1 MSQHKWLVKHPE
13 VEEAID
19 LGFYRPIGYALSR
32 LLRPTPVTP
41 DQVTLAA
48 AVVGVVAGHL
58 FLYGV
63 PLLDV
68 AGACALVLSAL
79 LDSVDG
85 QLARLRATSS
95 GKGRVYDGFSD
106 SAVFI
111 SVYLHLAARLVW
123 QGGHAGL
130 VLLAL
135 LALVSQFTANV
146 MADLYR
152 NSFLRFALLDAGAE
166 GDTQREVREMRAQA
180 RQAGP
185 VARVLLFVYL
195 RIARQQ
201 EGLNPKLTALRAAL
215 ASSSDRQANASAP
228 EGQAFAA
235 RYRALFQPLVPQL
248 AWLGTNLRVL
258 LLLVLLPFDAIRPFF
273 WLNLTALNLALALLV
288 RAHERRAGALLGE
301 LRTSE
306 AGPQLEPGC

>member
-19 LGFYRPIGYALSR
+19 LGFYRPIGYAVSR
-32 LLRPTPVTP
+32 LLRLTPVTP

-48 AVVGVVAGHL
+48 AVVGVFAGHL
-58 FLYGV
+58 FLYGL

-68 AGACALVLSAL
+68 AGGCALVFSAL

-111 SVYLHLAARLVW
+111 SVYVHLAARLVW
-123 QGGHAGL
+123 QGGHPAL
-130 VLLAL
+130 FLLAL

-152 NSFLRFALLDAGAE
+152 NSYLRFALLCGGAE
-166 GDTQREVREMRAQA
+166 GDTPSEVREMRSRA
-180 RQAGP
+180 RQAGA
-185 VARVLLFVYL
+185 VERVLLFFYL
-195 RIARQQ
+195 RIAGQQ
-201 EGLNPKLTALRAAL
+201 EALSPRLTALRSAFAL
-215 ASSSDRQANASAP
+215 PEASDRQPGAGVP
-228 EGQAFAA
+228 DRQAFAA
-235 RYRALFQPLVPQL
+235 RYRELFQPLVPRL
-248 AWLGTNLRVL
+248 AWLGTNVRVL
-258 LLLVLLPFDAIRPFF
+258 LLLALLPVDAIRTFF
-273 WLNLTALNLALALLV
+273 WVNVTVLNLALALLV
-288 RAHERRAGALLGE
+288 RAHERRARTLLGE
-301 LRTSE
+301 LRAAE
-306 AGPQLEPGC
+306 AGEPGR

>member
-19 LGFYRPIGYALSR
+19 LGFYRPIGYAVSR

-48 AVVGVVAGHL
+48 AVVGVFAGHL
-58 FLYGV
+58 FLYGL

-68 AGACALVLSAL
+68 AGGCALVFSAL

-111 SVYLHLAARLVW
+111 SVYVHLAARLVW
-123 QGGHAGL
+123 QGCHPGL
-130 VLLAL
+130 FLLAL
-135 LALVSQFTANV
+135 LALASQFTANV

-152 NSFLRFALLDAGAE
+152 NSYLRFALLDAGAE
-166 GDTQREVREMRAQA
+166 GESLREVREMRARA
-180 RQAGP
+180 RDAG
-185 VARVLLFVYL
+185 VVERVLLFFYL

-201 EGLNPKLTALRAAL
+201 EGWNPQLTTLRAAL
-215 ASSSDRQANASAP
+215 ARSPDGQAAAGVPDRQAV
-228 EGQAFAA
+228 AA
-235 RYRALFQPLVPQL
+235 RYRELFQPLVPQL
-248 AWLGTNLRVL
+248 AWLGTNVRVL
-258 LLLVLLPFDAIRPFF
+258 LLLALLPVGAIRTFF
-273 WLNLTALNLALALLV
+273 WVNVTVLNLALALLV
-288 RAHERRAGALLGE
+288 RAHERRARKLLGE
-301 LRTSE
+301 LRAAET
-306 AGPQLEPGC
+306 GEPGR